1 MVRSV
6 DTVLLYGAAA
16 ASAAFTGNMNYNSP
30 SLHHPA
36 LGVSIGKVARRT
48 TPNSPWDA
56 SKLNFTHGLA
66 SGDPYD
72 DSVILWTRVAPTG
85 SDNDRSN
92 VTVSGHVALYDH
104 DNEAYV
110 AKSDS
115 PVCVDWKIGTSAKL
129 QGDVVGSGR
138 AFTSSDVDWT
148 VKVEAKRLKSFT
160 TYCMWNARA

>member
-1 MVRSV
+1 MVRSI
-6 DTVLLYGAAA
+6 DLALLYGAVA
-16 ASAAFTGNMNYNSP
+16 ASAAFTGNMNYYSP

-36 LGVSIGKVARRT
+36 LGVSISKVARRT

-56 SKLNFTHGLA
+56 AKLNFTHGIA

-72 DSVILWTRVAPTG
+72 DSVILWTRVAPIG
-85 SDNDRSN
+85 SDNDQSN

-110 AKSDS
+110 TKSDS
-115 PVCVDWKIGTSAKL
+115 PVCVDWRIGTSEKL
-129 QGDVVGSGR
+129 EGKAVDSGR
-138 AFTSSDVDWT
+138 VFTSSDVDWT

-160 TYCMWNARA
+160 TYCK